1 LRNLDFYKGLSPMA
15 KKIILSAI
23 FIGFTL
29 GLASLAFT
37 APEEKRTATELAV
50 TQPLEIWGSLRGE
63 NSPEPST
70 EYLEKMAVDF
80 DKINNPLCAA
90 AAEGNAKELEFL
102 LRDGAS
108 PDSTDSLGISALSHA
123 ILNNNKKEFSLLMSA
138 GANCNQKG
146 PFGVTPLMLA
156 ANSEMTE
163 MVSLLLLNGA
173 DPLVQNDDGET
184 ALSIAKRKNLH
195 DVINLLAPPKKAPPQ
210 PALTVAKAAQP
221 MPSDE
226 SAPSSSSNEPAQAP
240 AKPAARKA
248 VLNLAPQDIELLQ
261 MVKQGLT
268 ETAAH
273 LIEAGANPNV
283 RTDDGI
289 SPLIIAV
296 SRNDLTTA
304 EMLLQHRANADIR
317 SEFDMTP
324 LMIAAQNENPPMIR
338 LLLQQGANPRNENIA
353 GQSACDLGL
362 ASADASIRNLFNR
375 CLE

>member
-1 LRNLDFYKGLSPMA
+1 
-15 KKIILSAI
+15 
-23 FIGFTL
+23 
-29 GLASLAFT
+29 
-37 APEEKRTATELAV
+37 
-50 TQPLEIWGSLRGE
+50 
-63 NSPEPST
+63 
-70 EYLEKMAVDF
+70 
-80 DKINNPLCAA
+80 
-90 AAEGNAKELEFL
+90 
-102 LRDGAS
+102 
-108 PDSTDSLGISALSHA
+108 
-123 ILNNNKKEFSLLMSA
+123 MSA

-210 PALTVAKAAQP
+210 PAAPVAMAAQP
-221 MPSDE
+221 LPSDE
-226 SAPSSSSNEPAQAP
+226 EAHSSSSDEPAQAP
-240 AKPAARKA
+240 SKPAVRKT

-268 ETAAH
+268 ETAAN

-304 EMLLQHRANADIR
+304 EMLLLHREATSGRVRYDSADDCAER
-317 SEFDMTP
+317 KS
-324 LMIAAQNENPPMIR
+324 PMIR
-338 LLLQQGANPRNENIA
+338 LLCSGRQPAKKHRW
-353 GQSACDLGL
+353 SK
-362 ASADASIRNLFNR
+362 RVTWV
-375 CLE
+375 